1 MPRTSLR
8 AAVIGVALLA
18 LPVLRALA
26 DDYPSRGV
34 TIVAPSA
41 PGGMYSILAR
51 LIGAKLE
58 RRYGKSFIVENRPG
72 ASSVTGAVAVVR
84 APADGYTLMV
94 ATSSTMATNVSLH
107 KNLPYDPLADFI
119 PLVLIARSP
128 EVLLTNAALP
138 ARSIA
143 DLVALARVTPGGLSF
158 GSAGPGTAQH
168 LNGEMLKAALGIE
181 MQHVPYK
188 GIQPALN
195 DLAGG
200 HIALM
205 TAPIPVA
212 LPLVQ
217 GAKVRMLGVTTKERV
232 EAIADVP
239 ALAEI
244 GVDGYNAASWFM
256 LVAPARTPR
265 AIVEAEPRPHHRL
278 LSRRRADRRARARG
292 RDRPRGPAR
301 PAIRGREPQ
310 RRRRQCRCGVGRQGR
325 RRRLYA
331 AFRHHERGQQPL
343 HVSQRAVRRRSRLRP
358 DRVDLQDTHRAGGRR
373 GDRAERPRRPRR
385 PREGRSRQAQSRHP
399 GARHRRTY
407 HRRDAAKAR
416 RLQADARAL
425 PRLGADDRRSP
436 GQPDRRRVGSPA
448 DPDPVAQGRQVCRDR
463 RHRLAALSRAA

>member
-1 MPRTSLR
+1 MPPISRW

-18 LPVLRALA
+18 PPAPRALA
-26 DDYPSRGV
+26 EDYPSRSV

-51 LIGAKLE
+51 LIGGKLE
-58 RRYGKSFIVENRPG
+58 QRYGKSFVVENRPG

-107 KNLPYDPLADFI
+107 KNLPYDPLTDFI

-128 EVLLTNAALP
+128 EVLVINASLP
-138 ARSIA
+138 VRSIA
-143 DLVALARVTPGGLSF
+143 ELVALARATPGGLSF

-212 LPLVQ
+212 LPLAQ
-217 GAKVRMLGVTTKERV
+217 AARVRMLGVTTKERV
-232 EAIADVP
+232 EAIAGVP

-244 GVDGYNAASWFM
+244 GVPGYDMASWFM
-256 LVAPARTPR
+256 LVAPAKTPR
-265 AIVEAEPRPHHRL
+265 PIVDKLHADL
-278 LSRRRADRRARARG
+278 RAMLDET
-292 RDRPRGPAR
+292 DV
-301 PAIRGREPQ
+301 REEFI
-310 RRRRQCRCGVGRQGR
+310 RRQGLIPVASPPPDE
-325 RRRLYA
+325 L
-331 AFRHHERGQQPL
+331 
-343 HVSQRAVRRRSRLRP
+343 RSF
-358 DRVDLQDTHRAGGRR
+358 V
-373 GDRAERPRRPRR
+373 
-385 PREGRSRQAQSRHP
+385 QSEI
-399 GARHRRTY
+399 A
-407 HRRDAAKAR
+407 
-416 RLQADARAL
+416 
-425 PRLGADDRRSP
+425 RLGAIVTKA
-436 GQPDRRRVGSPA
+436 GLAGS
-448 DPDPVAQGRQVCRDR
+448 Q
-463 RHRLAALSRAA
+463 